1 MSRNKVNIS
10 LSDSIIG
17 SDFFNTLNLN
27 IQNVCLNLMKNI
39 NLNIFNQY
47 INSISIWYEYEQLGL
62 VIIYKSDTLSKSD
75 NLNIFNQIISTLSD
89 HTFKI
94 LAYKNNP
101 SESVLNYVIKNDFK
115 INGYAISF
123 NSFRQTNSEVSK
135 LANQMLSAELNKTND
150 TNNNFFGLGGESGL
164 IFWQNKSKILN
175 YYLITDSENIY
186 SDFKTNGLESS
197 KTDLVNYDILDDK
210 YWLNPKYKDWILFVN
225 ISKTGLKHMAQ
236 YVRIFK
242 KIVYVGCD
250 KKTIELDTNNLSKY
264 YVLKKNIQ
272 ITPNNFILV
281 FYSKSDLS

>member
-1 MSRNKVNIS
+1 MIINSEMLRNKVNIS

-27 IQNVCLNLMKNI
+27 IQNVCLKLMKNM
-39 NLNIFNQY
+39 NLNILNQY

-62 VIIYKSDTLSKSD
+62 VIIYRSDTLSKSD
-75 NLNIFNQIISTLSD
+75 NLKIPNQIISTLSD
-89 HTFKI
+89 HTFEI

-101 SESVLNYVIKNDFK
+101 FESVLNYVIKNDFK

-123 NSFRQTNSEVSK
+123 NSFRQSNSEVSK
-135 LANQMLSAELNKTND
+135 LANQMLLAELND

-164 IFWQNKSKILN
+164 AYWQNQSNILD

-186 SDFKTNGLESS
+186 QDYLTNGLESS
-197 KTDLVNYDILDDK
+197 KTELVVYDILDEK

-236 YVRIFK
+236 YIRIFK

-272 ITPNNFILV
+272 IMPNNFILV
-281 FYSKSDLS
+281 FDAKY